1 MTDKDLWEERARYWQ
16 SKLPNLAA
24 ALRSEELQKQCESI
38 DQMPFEDGT
47 MWGWLAAIDIDSYNY
62 FPKKIPYSRFD
73 EAITEGLFIHA
84 SESEAQ
90 KECDA
95 LNSM

>member
-1 MTDKDLWEERARYWQ
+1 MTDKERWEERAKYWDD
-16 SKLPNLAA
+16 KLPNLAA
-24 ALRSEELQKQCESI
+24 ALRSEGLQKQCEAI
-38 DQMPFEDGT
+38 EQMPYEDGT
-47 MWGWLAAIDIDSYNY
+47 LWGWLAALDCDSFNY

-73 EAITEGLFIHA
+73 EAFEEGLFIHV